1 MIGFSYASMILYS
14 NRLVLNSLKMTYLS
28 LVIWAIFANL
38 KLATK
43 KKFLIFE
50 FRSGRRGSKPISS
63 TFVSKNDDSD
73 FVAVESPINFNKRK
87 LSEKQKEKMR
97 EKKQEQG
104 HIPAMYS
111 ACDNSQSRSQYL
123 EDTQVCNTYH
133 SERNQS

>member
-1 MIGFSYASMILYS
+1 MSAKKCQFS
-14 NRLVLNSLKMTYLS
+14 N
-28 LVIWAIFANL
+28 
-38 KLATK
+38 
-43 KKFLIFE
+43 FE

-123 EDTQVCNTYH
+123 EDTQVRIQIIYLLAVKIVEKFDFSNYSIVH
-133 SERNQS
+133 IR

>member
-1 MIGFSYASMILYS
+1 MSAKKCQFS
-14 NRLVLNSLKMTYLS
+14 N
-28 LVIWAIFANL
+28 
-38 KLATK
+38 
-43 KKFLIFE
+43 FE

-123 EDTQVCNTYH
+123 EDTQVRVLLFIFSVKKLKSKNCW
-133 SERNQS
+133 Q